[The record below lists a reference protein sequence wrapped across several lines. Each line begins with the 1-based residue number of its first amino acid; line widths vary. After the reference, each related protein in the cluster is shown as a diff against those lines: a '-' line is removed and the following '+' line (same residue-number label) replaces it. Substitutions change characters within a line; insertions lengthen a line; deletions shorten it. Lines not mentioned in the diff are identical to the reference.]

1 MQNQQNQNENKV
13 IWPFPTIN
21 GERTKESQE
30 LLDSKH
36 YKTKEVLDTNDY
48 EEAML

>member
-1 MQNQQNQNENKV
+1 MQNQQTTPSV
-13 IWPFPTIN
+13 WPFPTIN

-36 YKTKEVLDTNDY
+36 YKTKEVLDTNAY
-48 EEAML
+48 EEAPF

>member
-1 MQNQQNQNENKV
+1 MQNQQNESFT
-13 IWPFPTIN
+13 WPFPSVN
-21 GERTKESQE
+21 GERTQASQE

-48 EEAML
+48 EDAPF

>member
-1 MQNQQNQNENKV
+1 MQTQQNEQTV
-13 IWPFPTIN
+13 WPFAFIN

-36 YKTKEVLDTNDY
+36 YKTKDVLCTDDY
-48 EEAML
+48 EEATF